1 MGTYTKVIQ
10 LGLKVIKMWLP
21 SLWLIEKQS
30 NAHTHTYI
38 PTYTHTH
45 TKKKAQKH
53 ITSRNLVGDVESVLE
68 MLFLSIVLLWTPVL
82 RIMVD
87 LFWFLIATRS
97 VA

>member
-30 NAHTHTYI
+30 NAHTHTE
-38 PTYTHTH
+38 
-45 TKKKAQKH
+45 KKAQKN

-82 RIMVD
+82 RITVD
-87 LFWFLIATRS
+87 LFWFVIATCS